1 MKVSDSLDNVPNE
14 HVVTQQVTDRQTN
27 QVTDQLLELLEW
39 LFATKNSLSV
49 HKSVLRFYS
58 IFAAG
63 EYCSVLLAWR
73 HRVGNYQLSNNWL

>member
-1 MKVSDSLDNVPNE
+1 MKVKVSDSFNNVPNE
-14 HVVTQQVTDRQTN
+14 NVVTTGDQPVS
-27 QVTDQLLELLEW
+27 DQLLELLEW
-39 LFATKNSLSV
+39 LLATKNSLSV